1 MKTDAVVIG
10 SGFGGLSAAILLAR
24 LGRSVTL
31 IESAAQPGGCL
42 RSYTR
47 EGVDCPVG
55 VHYFGAAA
63 PGELLGDFIDTLGV
77 RQALKLRRLGQQG
90 VIDRFVF
97 DDEVFDIPDTV
108 EKLETALRKRFAS
121 TPEAV
126 DFVVGV
132 FRASMASL
140 RTDRNAAAPHSLPF
154 ARNAIDVFT
163 EMRLPERLMDIL
175 AMHGTLL
182 GLTLSK
188 CPAAFLMFS
197 TASLLMSAWELGC
210 SGSDMANAL
219 AGSAVDV
226 GVELIV
232 GDAVA
237 GIEVGGRG
245 VTGVRLSS
253 GQRVET
259 DVVIAAIHPKLML
272 DLIPGPALPQDY
284 RSGIGRLR
292 ETVGMFGVVAL
303 VDERLHPAQDFNL
316 FRAHG
321 APSRKLEG
329 GYRQIR
335 ACSHPGK
342 TRLLAL
348 TESPY
353 QDWARWHDTKTGRR
367 GPEYRLEK
375 MRRAESLLADM
386 ATGDAGILHD
396 PEVIDIWTPLTM
408 RDWLTAPEG
417 SPYGVQHSICDG
429 LDYLVLSRSPIER
442 LLLAGQS
449 ALAPGL
455 VGVSMGV
462 MRVVSAVVGRQA
474 VHELMAKSRLA
485 AREAST

>member
-24 LGRSVTL
+24 LGRKVTL

-63 PGELLGDFIDTLGV
+63 PGEYLGDFIDTLGI
-77 RQALKLRRLGQQG
+77 RQALKLRRLGQHG

-97 DDEVFDIPDTV
+97 DDEVFDIPDTL
-108 EKLETALRKRFAS
+108 EKLETALRKRFAT
-121 TPEAV
+121 TPDAV

-132 FRASMASL
+132 FRASMAIL
-140 RTDRNAAAPHSLPF
+140 RNDDNAGAPPLPF

-163 EMRLPERLMDIL
+163 EMRMPERLMDIL
-175 AMHGTLL
+175 AMHGTLI

-197 TASLLMSAWELGC
+197 TASLLLSAWELGC

-219 AGSAVDV
+219 ARSAVDV

-237 GIEVGGRG
+237 AIEVGGRG

-259 DVVIAAIHPKLML
+259 DVVIAAIHPKLLL
-272 DLIPGPALPQDY
+272 DLLPGPALPHDY
-284 RSGIGRLR
+284 RCGIGRLR

-335 ACSHPGK
+335 SCSHAGK

-348 TESPY
+348 TECPY
-353 QDWARWHDTKTGRR
+353 QDWAAWHDTKTGRR

-375 MRRAESLLADM
+375 MRRAESLLADLS
-386 ATGDAGILHD
+386 TGDAGTLHD
-396 PEVIDIWTPLTM
+396 PKVIDVWTPLTM
-408 RDWLTAPEG
+408 RDWLGAPEG

-429 LDYLVLSRSPIER
+429 LDYLVLSRSPIAR
-442 LLLAGQS
+442 LLLVGQS

-462 MRVVSAVVGRQA
+462 IRVVSAVAGRQA
-474 VHELMAKSRLA
+474 VRELLAKSRLA